1 MIFRQ
6 NDPSP
11 ELFEAVKAFAIDDV
25 RAALDTD
32 DKRVRDERLLPV
44 YDKVHAEFDEKFP
57 EEADKI
63 DDCLYSSKNSLY
75 VAGCWMTASVWMGA
89 ALMRSA
95 RWQQRLMCSSAR
107 TVPLCL
113 PAARHRCSL

>member
-1 MIFRQ
+1 M
-6 NDPSP
+6 
-11 ELFEAVKAFAIDDV
+11 KAFAIDDV

-63 DDCLYSSKNSLY
+63 DDCCISSKNSLY

-107 TVPLCL
+107 TVPPMFTRGQTQVLTVTTL
-113 PAARHRCSL
+113 GPGGRRPNS

>member
-1 MIFRQ
+1 MMCAQR
-6 NDPSP
+6 
-11 ELFEAVKAFAIDDV
+11 
-25 RAALDTD
+25 LDTD

-63 DDCLYSSKNSLY
+63 DDCLYKLQKF
-75 VAGCWMTASVWMGA
+75 VVRRWLLDDGKRVDG
-89 ALMRSA
+89 RGIDEIR